1 MNQVWK
7 SAPNLEKG
15 KGIPYQNLSNFYTIG
30 ALDDTRKSLILSQIS
45 KTFIT
50 KKSLLLFFINP
61 SFKSLIN

>member
-15 KGIPYQNLSNFYTIG
+15 KGIPYQNLSNFYTVG
-30 ALDDTRKSLILSQIS
+30 ALDDTRKSLINSFTSL
-45 KTFIT
+45 
-50 KKSLLLFFINP
+50 KKILFLFCINP